1 MPYAIDRS
9 GRLAAIALVG
19 ALVLLPATV
28 QARDAAESPA
38 LRLAQAQSKPGAGAT
53 PRSGAPQARSSQQ
66 PASRDQA
73 VEQQTGE
80 LKKKLQITPQQ
91 EAQFDA
97 FAQQMRS
104 NAQAMD
110 SAMRQQAQNP
120 PTTAVDDL
128 KAIERLA
135 ETQLDGLKKLVPVFQ
150 SLYDTLSDQQ
160 KKTAD
165 QIFGQQQG
173 GAGAAARPRG

>member
-19 ALVLLPATV
+19 ALVLLPATA
-28 QARDAAESPA
+28 QARDAADSPA
-38 LRLAQAQSKPGAGAT
+38 LRLAQAQTKPGAT
-53 PRSGAPQARSSQQ
+53 PRSGAPQSRGSQQ
-66 PASRDQA
+66 PGSRDQA

-80 LKKKLQITPQQ
+80 LKKQLQITPQQ

-110 SAMRQQAQNP
+110 SAMKQQQQNP
-120 PTTAVDDL
+120 PKTAVDDL

-150 SLYDTLSDQQ
+150 SLYDSLSDQQ

-165 QIFGQQQG
+165 QIFGQQQSG
-173 GAGAAARPRG
+173 GAAATRPRG